1 MAAPTY
7 GDVLA
12 RTAALRAKCA
22 HGPIEVALQVTS
34 GELEMRSVDAKV
46 EGARVMRA
54 QGDERRFVT
63 RQIAGETLI
72 IPIASQVGDLDAIY
86 TLNEVGSRIWALLED
101 LTPVTR
107 IAETVA
113 AEYDVAPDEA
123 TKDVVE
129 FIASLEAKGLTRSG
143 GTAGS

>member
-1 MAAPTY
+1 LQEQLPC
-7 GDVLA
+7 GRSVG
-12 RTAALRAKCA
+12 
-22 HGPIEVALQVTS
+22 HGSIEVALE
-34 GELEMRSVDAKV
+34 GELKMRSVDAKV
-46 EGARVMRA
+46 EGARVVRA
-54 QGDERRFVT
+54 QGGERRFVT

-129 FIASLEAKGLTRSG
+129 FLASLEAKGLIRSDS
-143 GTAGS
+143 TTGS

>member
-1 MAAPTY
+1 
-7 GDVLA
+7 
-12 RTAALRAKCA
+12 
-22 HGPIEVALQVTS
+22 
-34 GELEMRSVDAKV
+34 MRSAESVDAKV
-46 EGARVMRA
+46 EGAPVMRA

-113 AEYDVAPDEA
+113 AEFDVAPGEA
-123 TKDVVE
+123 TKDVVG
-129 FIASLEAKGLTRSG
+129 FLASLEAKGLIRSG
-143 GTAGS
+143 VTTGS

>member
-1 MAAPTY
+1 
-7 GDVLA
+7 
-12 RTAALRAKCA
+12 
-22 HGPIEVALQVTS
+22 
-34 GELEMRSVDAKV
+34 MRSAESVDAKV
-46 EGARVMRA
+46 EGARVVRA

-101 LTPVTR
+101 LTRSPGSRRPSRRNTTWPQTR
-107 IAETVA
+107 RRRMSSGFLT
-113 AEYDVAPDEA
+113 
-123 TKDVVE
+123 
-129 FIASLEAKGLTRSG
+129 SLEAKGLIRSG

>member
-1 MAAPTY
+1 
-7 GDVLA
+7 
-12 RTAALRAKCA
+12 
-22 HGPIEVALQVTS
+22 
-34 GELEMRSVDAKV
+34 MRSAESVDAKV
-46 EGARVMRA
+46 EGARVVRA

-129 FIASLEAKGLTRSG
+129 FLASLEAKGLIRSG
-143 GTAGS
+143 VTAGS